1 MEVDRH
7 ISTLTVALLLEE
19 PLFGHLLSALVKEPA
34 AAPGLALGW
43 RRELPV
49 LRVGPLTG
57 QASGARGFGAVRHE
71 LLHLLFRHVLP
82 PPGLSLPWLY
92 HLAADLV
99 VNQYIPPEELPA
111 DALTLERFA
120 PLDLP
125 PGRDARFYYQALLTA
140 WREAPAGGEAPPSWR
155 LLLDRCLRGDHP
167 AIRRHAGWR
176 DASFPD
182 LTGQRE
188 RAPQLERLLRQV
200 CLAMP
205 AAALDRLAPA
215 LRACLAPPPAP
226 SASIDWR
233 RRLRLFAAGS
243 RRSRLRHTIRRPSP
257 RYGTT
262 PGLRLERRGRLL
274 VAVDTSASVPPAL
287 LETFFAEVHALWGLG
302 HDIEVVECD
311 VAIRRRYLYAGRPPQ
326 VALGRG
332 GTRFDAPL
340 AWAAARERPDAI
352 VYFTDGQGPP
362 LQMPPPCPLLWVVG
376 NPAGELRLV
385 RGMHPLIN

>member
-7 ISTLTVALLLEE
+7 ISTLTVALLLED

-34 AAPGLALGW
+34 AVPGLALGW
-43 RRELPV
+43 REELPV
-49 LRVGPLTG
+49 LRVGLLPEE
-57 QASGARGFGAVRHE
+57 ASGPQSFGAARHE

-82 PPGLSLPWLY
+82 PAGLSLPWLY

-99 VNQYIPPEELPA
+99 VNQYMPPEELPG
-111 DALTLERFA
+111 DALTLERFG
-120 PLDLP
+120 PLALP
-125 PGRDARFYYQALLTA
+125 PARDADFYYQALLEA
-140 WREAPAGGEAPPSWR
+140 WREAQDRGDAPPPWR

-200 CLAMP
+200 RLAMP

-311 VAIRRRYLYAGRPPQ
+311 VAIRRRYPYAGRTPQ

-332 GTRFDAPL
+332 GTRYDAPL
-340 AWAAARERPDAI
+340 AWAAARGRTDGLL
-352 VYFTDGQGPP
+352 YFTDGQGPP
-362 LQMPPPCPLLWVVG
+362 LYTTPPCPLLWVVG
-376 NPAGELRLV
+376 SPSGELQLV
-385 RGMHPLIN
+385 RGLHPILN